1 MSLIM
6 SKWIRRGGTDEMV
19 KEWMCAADGG
29 RLSESGRLLV
39 RCESNTRMNVREI
52 DLEKGSHMEVAEDRT
67 QWRVFWLA
75 LLNVQVIMLKT
86 GFSYFLTIYRR
97 SADCFI

>member
-1 MSLIM
+1 MYIKSNVSCFCEMSLIM

-19 KEWMCAADGG
+19 KEWLYGADGG

-52 DLEKGSHMEVAEDRT
+52 DFWDRKSYGSGWGSCPVAG
-67 QWRVFWLA
+67 
-75 LLNVQVIMLKT
+75 LLIIAAERPGYNAEGWI
-86 GFSYFLTIYRR
+86 
-97 SADCFI
+97 